1 MLALL
6 MLLANVGARSN
17 AACTGNDCSW
27 SYNFSTGNLN
37 DDDAGAVV
45 NVALNSNVQTKANV
59 RGHVYVTLH
68 VSASSAVLNVNITD
82 NAYVDFNV
90 RDNVHVTVE
99 VIVHVPGHVILQVDA
114 RVKANATD
122 IYHMNT

>member
-27 SYNFSTGNLN
+27 SYNFSAGNLN
-37 DDDAGAVV
+37 DDDVGAVV
-45 NVALNSNVQTKANV
+45 NVALNSNV
-59 RGHVYVTLH
+59 HVTLN

-82 NAYVDFNV
+82 NAYVDFSV

-114 RVKANATD
+114 RVKANSTD